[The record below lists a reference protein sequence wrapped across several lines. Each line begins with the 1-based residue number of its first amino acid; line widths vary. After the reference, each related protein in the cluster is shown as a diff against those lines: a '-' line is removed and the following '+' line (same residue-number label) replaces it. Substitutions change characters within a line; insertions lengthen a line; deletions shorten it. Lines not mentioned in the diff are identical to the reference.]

1 VIAPGRGSIEGDT
14 RFLDP
19 AVAAAVGNLE
29 LVARFIVEGFL
40 IGLHRSPYHGFSAEF
55 SSYREYAPGDDLR
68 HLDWKVFG
76 RTDRFYLKQFE
87 ENTNLACWLLVDCS
101 GSMKVGGEGKV
112 GGVGKGEPERVSKFT
127 YARQLAAGLA
137 YLMLKQQDA
146 VGMLAF
152 ADGPVASVNAHAR
165 TVQLGN
171 VLTQLSRLAPEK
183 GTDVARGLA
192 ALPDKLTRRGL
203 VVFISDCLAEP
214 NDITDAMRLFRA
226 RGHEVLVFHVLSPEE
241 RDFPFSSLT
250 EFVDAETEERLLTHP
265 SDLKAAYL
273 EALGEHVAKLKGAC
287 DEMNVD
293 FVELRTDT
301 RLDRA
306 LVDYLAKR
314 RRVG

>member
-1 VIAPGRGSIEGDT
+1 MHPARGSIEGDT

-19 AVAAAVGNLE
+19 AVAASVGSLE

-55 SSYREYAPGDDLR
+55 ASYREYSPGDDLR

-87 ENTNLACWLLVDCS
+87 ENTNLACWLLLDCS
-101 GSMKVGGEGKV
+101 GSMKVGGTGKV
-112 GGVGKGEPERVSKFT
+112 GGAAKGGPERVSKFT

-165 TVQLGN
+165 SVQLGN
-171 VLTQLSRLAPEK
+171 VLTQLSRLEPEH

-203 VVFISDCLAEP
+203 VIFISDCLAEP
-214 NDITDAMRLFRA
+214 EEITNAMRLFRA

-241 RDFPFSSLT
+241 RDFPFSELT

-273 EALGEHVAKLKGAC
+273 EALGEHVAKLRTAC
-287 DEMNVD
+287 SEMNID

-314 RRVG
+314 RRVR

>member
-1 VIAPGRGSIEGDT
+1 MLAPGRGSIEGDT

-55 SSYREYAPGDDLR
+55 SSYREYSPGDDLR

-87 ENTNLACWLLVDCS
+87 ENTNLACWLLLDCS
-101 GSMKVGGEGKV
+101 GSMKVGG
-112 GGVGKGEPERVSKFT
+112 VGKAESERVSKFT

-152 ADGPVASVNAHAR
+152 ADGPVASVNAHTR

-192 ALPDKLTRRGL
+192 ALPDKLARRGL
-203 VVFISDCLAEP
+203 VV
-214 NDITDAMRLFRA
+214 R
-226 RGHEVLVFHVLSPEE
+226 H
-241 RDFPFSSLT
+241 
-250 EFVDAETEERLLTHP
+250 
-265 SDLKAAYL
+265 
-273 EALGEHVAKLKGAC
+273 
-287 DEMNVD
+287 
-293 FVELRTDT
+293 
-301 RLDRA
+301 
-306 LVDYLAKR
+306 R
-314 RRVG
+314 RRPGESLAVDHAARPAGAPVVGGGLTPTERRNGPRAGPARMWFGRSTPSPGGGRRSRPPSPSSPPRGGP